1 MHARGRYVNHET
13 CIATVYYDPSRLR
26 RRNKA
31 NPPAASCP
39 WLSLHCHAIQQYA
52 ISSSFLFN
60 LSLCHY
66 SNLSTTPSSSVFIL
80 SFLPSTP
87 SYCGSLSL
95 CRSPF
100 QSLLRHTAAVLKIQ
114 LQSRC
119 LSGLVG
125 EGWLEVRQRQG
136 VFGGHYWP
144 VTVCVSGTVL
154 PGDPAPAESHLHTR
168 QLDKHKWEELVD
180 VKAPSTL

>member
-1 MHARGRYVNHET
+1 MRAAGMWTMKLALQQYIT
-13 CIATVYYDPSRLR
+13 IRLR

-87 SYCGSLSL
+87 SYCGSLSVAPPSN
-95 CRSPF
+95 RYSVTQQPF
-100 QSLLRHTAAVLKIQ
+100 WKFNYNQDVCLGWSVRGGWRWGKDRGFSGVGGITGLSLSVWVERFSRGTL
-114 LQSRC
+114 LQ
-119 LSGLVG
+119 
-125 EGWLEVRQRQG
+125 QKAI
-136 VFGGHYWP
+136 YTP
-144 VTVCVSGTVL
+144 VS
-154 PGDPAPAESHLHTR
+154 
-168 QLDKHKWEELVD
+168 
-180 VKAPSTL
+180 

>member
-1 MHARGRYVNHET
+1 MLTADYSVLFSLSLIFHMSATLMHAHGRYVNHET

-95 CRSPF
+95 SVALPSNRYSVTQQPF
-100 QSLLRHTAAVLKIQ
+100 
-114 LQSRC
+114 
-119 LSGLVG
+119 
-125 EGWLEVRQRQG
+125 
-136 VFGGHYWP
+136 
-144 VTVCVSGTVL
+144 
-154 PGDPAPAESHLHTR
+154 
-168 QLDKHKWEELVD
+168 
-180 VKAPSTL
+180 